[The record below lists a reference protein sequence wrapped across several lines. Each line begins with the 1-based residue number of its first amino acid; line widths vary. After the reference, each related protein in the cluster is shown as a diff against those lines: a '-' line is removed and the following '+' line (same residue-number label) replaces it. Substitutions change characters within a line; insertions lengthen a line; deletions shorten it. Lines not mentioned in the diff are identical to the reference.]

1 MLLKELCDKY
11 DIKVADM
18 ANCIGLSISTLRN
31 NASKTD
37 TIKLSVQ
44 QIKAIHDTFDIKYN
58 DIIGEPIFDPTNI
71 GMCNISFAPDLNIA
85 LLDDIKNII
94 DKYYNITI

>member
-11 DIKVADM
+11 DIKLADM

-44 QIKAIHDTFDIKYN
+44 QMKAIHDTFDIKYN

-71 GMCNISFAPDLNIA
+71 GGDIVSFANNLNIE
-85 LLDDIKNII
+85 LLDDIRNIL
-94 DKYYNITI
+94 DKYYNITT